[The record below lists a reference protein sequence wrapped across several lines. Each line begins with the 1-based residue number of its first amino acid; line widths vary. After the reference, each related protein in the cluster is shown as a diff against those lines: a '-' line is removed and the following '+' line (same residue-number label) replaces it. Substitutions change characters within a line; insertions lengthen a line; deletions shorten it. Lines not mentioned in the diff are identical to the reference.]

1 MNELERARQGARAAW
16 SAGDFT
22 RFAEMIGESRGRLL
36 ELLAI
41 GPDEHVLDVGCGI
54 GNLAIEAARTGA
66 TVTGVDIAPEMVANA
81 RRAAGEAGSP
91 VTFMEGDAEDLPV
104 ATASVDVVMSSFAC
118 MFAPRHAVTA
128 GELGR
133 VLRPGG
139 RMGVLTWALD
149 SDIADFIRATAPHL
163 PPPPA
168 VASSPLLWG
177 DEAHVRE
184 IFADT
189 GLAISFE
196 TGTVT
201 FPRMPLQKIID
212 VHTREFGPLVAAR
225 ALLEPQG
232 RWQALADD
240 IAGFFAG
247 KADPDGTVTFV
258 SDYVVVLGRAPG

>member
-1 MNELERARQGARAAW
+1 MDELEMARQGARLAW

-41 GPDEHVLDVGCGI
+41 GPDDEVLDVGCGI
-54 GNLAIEAARTGA
+54 GNLALEAARTGA

-81 RRAAGEAGSP
+81 RRAAEAAGSP
-91 VTFMEGDAEDLPV
+91 VRFMEGDAEDLPV
-104 ATASVDVVMSSFAC
+104 ETGSVDVVMSSFGC

-128 GELGR
+128 GELAR

-139 RMGVLTWALD
+139 RMGVAAWTPD
-149 SDIADFIRATAPHL
+149 SDISQFIRATAPHL

-177 DEAHVRE
+177 DEAHVRG

-189 GLAISFE
+189 GLAISFA

-201 FPRMPLQKIID
+201 FPRMPLQEIID
-212 VHTREFGPLVAAR
+212 IHTQQFGPLVAAR

-232 RWQALADD
+232 RWQPLADEVTE
-240 IAGFFAG
+240 FFTG

-258 SDYVVVLGRAPG
+258 SDYIVVLGRAPG